1 MNTDERVSAIE
12 IVSARKTFDSVVA
25 VDDLS
30 LEVRKGEMFALVGPD
45 GAGKTTVI
53 RMLCGITHPTSGS
66 IRVLGFDTTKQAEEV
81 KKRIGYLSQK
91 FSLYGDL
98 TIDENIEFFAEIH
111 GVGGYRDRRNELLEF
126 TRLTPFRGRLADK
139 LSGGMKQKLALACTL
154 VHTPEVLLLDEPTTG
169 VDPVSR
175 RDFWKVLANLL
186 RTGMTIVMTTPYLDE
201 AERCHRVAMMS
212 AGKNLITDTPA
223 ALKKVM
229 KGEIVEIVCTDVR
242 GSFSRVRSMPL
253 VKEAQAFGDRLNVLV
268 DNAQRDV
275 PPLLQA
281 LKTEK
286 IEVQSWRVVPPSL
299 ENVFISL
306 MGERALL
313 PAGDAGPH
321 DVPSLRR
328 NGRPTV
334 DPDTRP
340 DSGGGAHA

>member
-1 MNTDERVSAIE
+1 MNAIE
-12 IVSARKTFDSVVA
+12 LRSARKTFDEVVA

-30 LEVRKGEMFALVGPD
+30 LEVRKAEMFALVGPD

-66 IRVLGFDTTKQAEEV
+66 VNVLGFDVTKEPEEV
-81 KKRIGYLSQK
+81 KKRIGYLSQR

-98 TIDENIEFFAEIH
+98 TVDENIEFFAEIH
-111 GVGGYRDRRNELLEF
+111 GVGGYRERRNELLEF

-154 VHTPEVLLLDEPTTG
+154 VHTPELLLLDEPTTG

-201 AERCHRVAMMS
+201 AERCNRVSMMS
-212 AGKNLITDTPA
+212 AGRNLITDTPA

-229 KGEIVEIVCTDVR
+229 KGDVVEIICDDVR
-242 GSFSRVRSMPL
+242 ASSSRVRAMPL
-253 VKEAQAFGDRLNVLV
+253 VKEAQAFGDRLNIVMES
-268 DNAQRDV
+268 AGRDM
-275 PPLLQA
+275 PSLLSTMR
-281 LKTEK
+281 KEK
-286 IEVQSWRVVPPSL
+286 IDVHTWRVVPPSL

-306 MGERALL
+306 MSEHA
-313 PAGDAGPH
+313 
-321 DVPSLRR
+321 VPQAAE
-328 NGRPTV
+328 
-334 DPDTRP
+334 DTSAINPNMRT
-340 DSGGGAHA
+340 DSGLDMKGGPRA